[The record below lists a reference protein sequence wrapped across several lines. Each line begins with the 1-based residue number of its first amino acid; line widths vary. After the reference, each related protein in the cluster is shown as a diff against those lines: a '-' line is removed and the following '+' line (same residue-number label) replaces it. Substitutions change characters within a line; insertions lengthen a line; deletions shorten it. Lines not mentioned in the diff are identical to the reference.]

1 MDTLK
6 FPLASKHV
14 PAVKVYE
21 CPKPTWK
28 RPSLDAKSTKATASH
43 MAGDQSK
50 IGVRGMFKKA
60 TNSEYEQDFKHVLD
74 SVCGFAYDNTRG
86 KEKKHLKTKR
96 VEALGGKRTK
106 NETQP
111 YHIMM
116 AIQKAAEKR
125 EKRRQEEQKRSDLVS
140 KRVKVSGASRLKN
153 QRSNKK
159 GKGRSIDYGI
169 QATKG
174 EFKNGILNVQKLR

>member
-1 MDTLK
+1 
-6 FPLASKHV
+6 
-14 PAVKVYE
+14 
-21 CPKPTWK
+21 
-28 RPSLDAKSTKATASH
+28 
-43 MAGDQSK
+43 
-50 IGVRGMFKKA
+50 MFKKA

-86 KEKKHLKTKR
+86 KEKKHLKTNR

-125 EKRRQEEQKRSDLVS
+125 EKRRQEEVRSMLQCSFSPVTYSALLMSS
-140 KRVKVSGASRLKN
+140 KNDRILYP
-153 QRSNKK
+153 K
-159 GKGRSIDYGI
+159 G
-169 QATKG
+169 
-174 EFKNGILNVQKLR
+174 